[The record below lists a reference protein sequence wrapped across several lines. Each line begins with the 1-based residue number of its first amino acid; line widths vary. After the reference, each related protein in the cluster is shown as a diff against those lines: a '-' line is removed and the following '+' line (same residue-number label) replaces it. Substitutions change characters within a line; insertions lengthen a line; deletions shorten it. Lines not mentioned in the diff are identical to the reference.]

1 MKTIKSIIKDARN
14 LDPYTPVLAL
24 STSGLAREYQ
34 AGELGAGSCFQL
46 KDLEEVLNETV
57 VRPDQEIF
65 DYMADNKICALWVD
79 SLTDGKRRLIV
90 YPNSDS
96 LTELYK
102 SEYEH
107 PADVSNATMLRDAI
121 NYIID
126 MEEGEQYL

>member
-1 MKTIKSIIKDARN
+1 M
-14 LDPYTPVLAL
+14 
-24 STSGLAREYQ
+24 
-34 AGELGAGSCFQL
+34 
-46 KDLEEVLNETV
+46 NETV
-57 VRPDQEIF
+57 VRSDQEIF
-65 DYMADNKICALWVD
+65 DYMAENKICALWVD

-90 YPNSDS
+90 YPNSES

>member
-24 STSGLAREYQ
+24 NTSGLAGQYQ
-34 AGELGAGSCFQL
+34 AGELGAGACFLL
-46 KDLEEVLNETV
+46 KDLEEALDETV
-57 VRPDQEIF
+57 VRSDQEMF
-65 DYMADNKICALWVD
+65 DYMAENKICALWVD
-79 SLTDGKRRLIV
+79 SLTDGKRKLIL
-90 YPNSDS
+90 YPKDS